1 MIGWDNIKPADPAI
15 ERAMIE
21 YARQFEFSYREPS
34 LGHLAC
40 RKCTHFYRFGGA
52 STNGTCRSHKR
63 WTAEDAFCQPREPQ
77 RFEPRI

>member
-1 MIGWDNIKPADPAI
+1 MNWDNIKPADPAI

-21 YARQFEFSYREPS
+21 YARQFESGDPNATPAQFT
-34 LGHLAC
+34 C
-40 RKCTHFYRFGGA
+40 RKCAHFYRFGGA
-52 STNGTCRSHKR
+52 TTNGTCRSHKR